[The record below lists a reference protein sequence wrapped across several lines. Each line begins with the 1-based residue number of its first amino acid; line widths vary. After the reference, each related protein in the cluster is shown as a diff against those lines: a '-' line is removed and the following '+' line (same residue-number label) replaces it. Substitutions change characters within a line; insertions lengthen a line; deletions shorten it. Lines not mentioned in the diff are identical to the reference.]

1 MDHVE
6 KVDSTQFTV
15 ASDFVKLGYGQT
27 VGGYMTS
34 GDERPDQK
42 EHFINY
48 YKDKTDRTPSFTNL
62 WCPELMLFIAE
73 ILGLNREYIEEARD
87 YVMTI
92 EDKYELRGKDKGA
105 TYLSFKD
112 ETGENVLVNFKKKL
126 KIYEINKI
134 LRECANLEEAL
145 RKISDI

>member
-27 VGGYMTS
+27 VGGYMNS
-34 GDERPDQK
+34 DDERPDQK